1 MESATARPRL
11 LAAVL
16 DRRGIALRYVVVSA
30 VNVVNH
36 QILLNLANSGW
47 DWGGGVSNVFA
58 AVISAIPGYLLS
70 RYWVWAVRGSNS
82 VRAEILP
89 FWGLAVAGLVL
100 STALAEAA
108 DRVLGSGLPVA
119 LASLAGYFIVWVL
132 KFLILDRIF
141 ERSARRQEELV
152 TS

>member
-1 MESATARPRL
+1 MARRSIAARY
-11 LAAVL
+11 LA
-16 DRRGIALRYVVVSA
+16 VSA

-70 RYWVWAVRGSNS
+70 RYWVWEVRGSNS
-82 VRAEILP
+82 LRAEILP
-89 FWGLAVAGLVL
+89 FWSLAIVGLVL
-100 STALAEAA
+100 STAMAEAA
-108 DRVLGSGLPVA
+108 DRLLGSGLPVA

-152 TS
+152 AS